1 MRTILKRKGD
11 CIVLTKKLI
20 TTITLLGAI
29 TIIQPGQPTSHGYV
43 GRDGDFR
50 ITTPGVGTTFG
61 YNQGNGVTTVIRPN
75 APPAFIYQESQ
86 KEEGERRRA
95 IGNLGT
101 EGLD

>member
-1 MRTILKRKGD
+1 MELRRFMTSSIAA
-11 CIVLTKKLI
+11 
-20 TTITLLGAI
+20 ITLLGAI

-43 GRDGDFR
+43 DRDGDFR

-61 YNQGNGVTTVIRPN
+61 YNQGDGVTTVIRPN

-86 KEEGERRRA
+86 RGEGERRGA
-95 IGNLGT
+95 IGALGV